1 MDQAVTEPSPM
12 AREPE
17 EKERGDRGDRDRDR
31 DRDPMGESMG
41 LD

>member
-17 EKERGDRGDRDRDR
+17 EKERGDRDR
-31 DRDPMGESMG
+31 DRDPMGDSLG